1 MKPLEEQIKELRGS
15 SPSLTS
21 LSADSNLLFSKTYG
35 EKAKII
41 NDGIFIPGK
50 IYIADYAT
58 KTRPSPQHP
67 YINRNPIFLFI
78 KSDKSPNGE
87 ILISMDLNVI
97 PSEYRGSIILKV
109 WNQYQGII
117 SENQKN
123 NAQIPIPN
131 FYNSLRS
138 ILNGTGWQSSLT
150 GFRKDFIR
158 DPKEIRYEDWVRLP
172 YITDTKIEGAS
183 ISKIYNY
190 YRSKLNA

>member
-1 MKPLEEQIKELRGS
+1 
-15 SPSLTS
+15 
-21 LSADSNLLFSKTYG
+21 
-35 EKAKII
+35 
-41 NDGIFIPGK
+41 
-50 IYIADYAT
+50 
-58 KTRPSPQHP
+58 
-67 YINRNPIFLFI
+67 
-78 KSDKSPNGE
+78 
-87 ILISMDLNVI
+87 MDLNVI
-97 PSEYRGSIILKV
+97 PPEYRGSIILKV

-123 NAQIPIPN
+123 NAQISIPN

-183 ISKIYNY
+183 ISKIYND